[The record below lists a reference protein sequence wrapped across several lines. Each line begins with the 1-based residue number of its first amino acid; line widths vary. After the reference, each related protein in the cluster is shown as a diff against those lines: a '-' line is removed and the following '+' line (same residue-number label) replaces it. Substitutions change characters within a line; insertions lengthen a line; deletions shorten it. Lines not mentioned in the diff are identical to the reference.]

1 MSRFDEKAWAQ
12 SDIAKLLKKATF
24 ITSAADPKGYPE
36 DKGVEIGFAGRSNVG
51 KSTCLNAITQQTRL
65 AHASKTP
72 GRTQL
77 INFFELSP
85 LQKLIDLPGYGY
97 AKVPPEVKK
106 KWAKNIEAYLTE
118 RDSLAGMV
126 WLVDSR
132 RELNGEDL
140 ILLNW
145 LVSEQIETQ
154 ILLCK
159 IDKLSRNQGQQAL
172 HKLNKQLKEL
182 NVPRDLV
189 STQVYSST
197 SKEGLVKLT
206 NRLAEWFARVEEL
219 DLPVTPQDEEPN
231 EHI

>member
-1 MSRFDEKAWAQ
+1 
-12 SDIAKLLKKATF
+12 
-24 ITSAADPKGYPE
+24 
-36 DKGVEIGFAGRSNVG
+36 
-51 KSTCLNAITQQTRL
+51 
-65 AHASKTP
+65 
-72 GRTQL
+72 
-77 INFFELSP
+77 
-85 LQKLIDLPGYGY
+85 
-97 AKVPPEVKK
+97 
-106 KWAKNIEAYLTE
+106 
-118 RDSLAGMV
+118 MV

-219 DLPVTPQDEEPN
+219 DLPVTPQDEEPD